1 MLLVPNLLYKPLKIR
16 WRKQRLT
23 NMFFS
28 ILPNEYERQ
37 LKEEIWG
44 CFKYI
49 GIPME
54 TIMSMPIQDRKF
66 YIIKHNEAMQ
76 MEEKRFESAIS
87 TAAPYPSVLICL
99 AKRERRRER
108 GLSLVSS

>member
-1 MLLVPNLLYKPLKIR
+1 
-16 WRKQRLT
+16 
-23 NMFFS
+23 MFFS

-54 TIMSMPIQDRKF
+54 TIMAMPIQDRKF

-76 MEEKRFESAIS
+76 MEEKRLKDA
-87 TAAPYPSVLICL
+87 
-99 AKRERRRER
+99 ER
-108 GLSLVSS
+108 GNSHDSTISGEAINSYAYKEIQNNKHGPKMKN

>member
-1 MLLVPNLLYKPLKIR
+1 
-16 WRKQRLT
+16 
-23 NMFFS
+23 MFFS
-28 ILPNEYERQ
+28 ILPSEYERQ

-49 GIPME
+49 GLPME

-76 MEEKRFESAIS
+76 MEEKRMKDA
-87 TAAPYPSVLICL
+87 
-99 AKRERRRER
+99 ER
-108 GLSLVSS
+108 GSSHDSTISGEALNAYAYKEIQNNKHGPMMKG

>member
-1 MLLVPNLLYKPLKIR
+1 
-16 WRKQRLT
+16 
-23 NMFFS
+23 MFFS

-49 GIPME
+49 GIPMD

-76 MEEKRFESAIS
+76 MEEKRLKSA
-87 TAAPYPSVLICL
+87 
-99 AKRERRRER
+99 ER
-108 GLSLVSS
+108 GNSHDSTISGEAINSYAYKEIQNNKHGPKMKN